1 MSATMLQV
9 AEGLLALPGAK
20 HLPHTYKDPISNLPT
35 LPEAQVSDISIPII
49 DLEALHGPRRSDI
62 VKQLGQAC
70 QHRGFF
76 AVGAF
81 FFFFFFLKIFLLEF
95 RLDASCAKWYMVVL
109 VFHEWKESFS

>member
-35 LPEAQVSDISIPII
+35 LPEAQVSDSSIPII

-81 FFFFFFLKIFLLEF
+81 FFFL
-95 RLDASCAKWYMVVL
+95 
-109 VFHEWKESFS
+109 SFENFSVGVYTRC